1 MNENVREFTTDNWDD
16 EVLQSEEPVLV
27 DFWAEWCPPCRAIA
41 PTIDELATDFAGR
54 VKVGKL
60 DVDSHDQIAG
70 RYGVRSIPT
79 LLVFSKG
86 QVVEQRVGALPK
98 SELAKLLDGQLAGA
112 ANG

>member
-1 MNENVREFTTDNWDD
+1 MNEHVREFTSDNWED
-16 EVLQSEEPVLV
+16 EVLQSGEPVLV
-27 DFWAEWCPPCRAIA
+27 DFWAEWCPPCRVIA
-41 PTIDELATDFAGR
+41 PTIDEVAAEFAGR

-79 LLVFSKG
+79 LLVFARG

-98 SELAKLLDGQLAGA
+98 SELVKLLEGQLAGT
-112 ANG
+112 ANA

>member
-1 MNENVREFTTDNWDD
+1 MNEHVREFTSDNWED
-16 EVLQSEEPVLV
+16 EVLQSGEPVLV
-27 DFWAEWCPPCRAIA
+27 DFWAEWCPPCRVIA
-41 PTIDELATDFAGR
+41 PTIDEVAAEFAGR

-79 LLVFSKG
+79 LLVFARG

-98 SELAKLLDGQLAGA
+98 GELVKLLDGQLAGA
-112 ANG
+112 AKG

>member
-1 MNENVREFTTDNWDD
+1 MNENVRELTTDNWET

-41 PTIDELATDFAGR
+41 PTIDELATEFSGR

-79 LLVFSKG
+79 LLVFAKG

-98 SELAKLLDGQLAGA
+98 SELVKLLDGQLAGA